1 MVNVYLF
8 TDDYDRLF
16 NFYHKTLKFKDL
28 DCVLTFPEND
38 NAGIW
43 LLNSHGNPTGLS
55 YFGYEVKTNF
65 LSYCDSLISLGVKF
79 EMVWSQPSGYVA
91 RFFDS
96 DGNTIQI
103 TSECF
108 DETNEVDTSKW
119 GFFNTIK

>member
-1 MVNVYLF
+1 MVAVYLF

-16 NFYHKTLKFKDL
+16 NFYFNILKFKEL

-43 LLNSHGNPTGLS
+43 LLNANGNPSGLS
-55 YFGYEVKTNF
+55 YFGYEIKTNF
-65 LSYCDSLISLGVKF
+65 LSYCESLISVGVKF
-79 EMVWSQPSGYVA
+79 EMVWGQPSGYVA
-91 RFFDS
+91 RFFDP
-96 DGNTIQI
+96 DGNTILI

-108 DETNEVDTSKW
+108 DESNEVDTSNW